1 MKARR
6 GTNCIWLVDPR
17 DGKELRRLPLPMRR
31 INSTIYPPRRMASTL
46 RRSTKARSAG
56 RSDCNQ
62 GAAPVS
68 MR

>member
-31 INSTIYPPRRMASTL
+31 INSTIYPPRRMHVAPF
-46 RRSTKARSAG
+46 
-56 RSDCNQ
+56 DQ
-62 GAAPVS
+62 GEIGW
-68 MR
+68 